1 MKDKIVNRK
10 EVEQTIE
17 KVLTSD
23 ARTKAFRKKLLKL
36 GYVKNAK
43 DTNAVMEKIAD
54 FSMMSDA
61 GNKKIARAVSQAK
74 NEKDLKA
81 RLMKISTM
89 AKGKYSE
96 AEEDEVYQR
105 ALDAFN
111 SKAKGVQNRPD
122 AAMLMQ
128 LRNFKDLTK
137 DGEVRTDDMKKTKV
151 KNKDARIVHDTLMKV
166 KAPIRTK
173 YLQLLQKDSNT
184 FKKTFNAIL
193 KVANKVN

>member
-1 MKDKIVNRK
+1 
-10 EVEQTIE
+10 
-17 KVLTSD
+17 
-23 ARTKAFRKKLLKL
+23 
-36 GYVKNAK
+36 
-43 DTNAVMEKIAD
+43 
-54 FSMMSDA
+54 
-61 GNKKIARAVSQAK
+61 
-74 NEKDLKA
+74 
-81 RLMKISTM
+81 MKISTM

-128 LRNFKDLTK
+128 LRSFKDLTK

-151 KNKDARIVHDTLMKV
+151 KNKDARTVHDTLMKV

-193 KVANKVN
+193 KVANQVN

>member
-1 MKDKIVNRK
+1 MNRK

-23 ARTKAFRKKLLKL
+23 ARTKAFKKKLLKL
-36 GYVKNAK
+36 GYVKK
-43 DTNAVMEKIAD
+43 SKEVNAVMEKIAD

-74 NEKDLKA
+74 NEKDLKS

-128 LRNFKDLTK
+128 LRSFKDLTK

-193 KVANKVN
+193 KVANKF

>member
-1 MKDKIVNRK
+1 MNRK
-10 EVEQTIE
+10 EIEQTIE

-36 GYVKNAK
+36 GYVKK
-43 DTNAVMEKIAD
+43 SKEVNAVMEKIAD

-128 LRNFKDLTK
+128 LRSFKDLTK